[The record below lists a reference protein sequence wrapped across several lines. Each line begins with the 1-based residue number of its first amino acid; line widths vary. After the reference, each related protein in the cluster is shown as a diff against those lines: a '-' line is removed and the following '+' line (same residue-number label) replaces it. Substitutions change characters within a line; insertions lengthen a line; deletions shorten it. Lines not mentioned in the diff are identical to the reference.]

1 MKLFLLILADVL
13 LGYVPQAAGC
23 AICLFTIARQKLNS
37 RKYWITAGIFS
48 AIALIIRTAY
58 NIGLIDFGFHTVII
72 WSIFILVAIFYNR
85 FPAMQSICSILLSGI
100 LIAFS
105 EIITAVTLILIYGNE
120 NFTAMMNNTQDIDGK
135 IVKAVCGI
143 PANILFVIIVLII
156 YVIKSIL
163 RKRKA
168 QASENA
174 SVNP

>member
-23 AICLFTIARQKLNS
+23 AICLFTITRQKLNS
-37 RKYWITAGIFS
+37 REFWFTAGIFS
-48 AIALIIRTAY
+48 AISIIIRTAY
-58 NIGLIDFGFHTVII
+58 NIGIIDFGFHTIII

-105 EIITAVTLILIYGNE
+105 EIITAVTLIIIYGNE
-120 NFTAMMNNTQDIDGK
+120 NFTAMMNNTQDIDGQ

-168 QASENA
+168 KASENA